1 MGGVMQLA
9 RLYAYILRFITVLF
23 WVAVLVLFFGFSR
36 IVNLFK
42 TEKSINIFTWPLLL
56 DVAYLENFERETGI
70 KINVSYFESNDELFS
85 KLRATKG
92 MGYDLVIPSD
102 YMVEVIINEGLLQ
115 KIDHNKIDAWHD
127 IDPKLLGLYFD
138 PRNEYTIPYFW
149 AVYGLGIDKA
159 YFNGQVPEPSWDLV
173 FDKAK
178 MPPSVGMFDAA
189 REVVLLAS
197 QYLFGSSDIAMT
209 PRHIMQVKKLLLDQK
224 AWVGAYTESSI
235 EHLLLGKIC
244 PVVVAMGPDI
254 LRIKRKNPDIDFII
268 PKEGSFAL
276 IDSFAIPSK
285 STKKEL
291 VYKFINYLYR
301 PDVVKHHQE
310 RFGLCSPIKNL
321 QEPEVQ
327 QFCPNDRA
335 FAKMKFFK
343 TTIPETLLNEIWIE
357 LMAH

>member
-1 MGGVMQLA
+1 MQLA
-9 RLYAYILRFITVLF
+9 NLCANVIRILMVLFWITVL
-23 WVAVLVLFFGFSR
+23 ALFFGFSH

-42 TEKSINIFTWPLLL
+42 TEKSINIFSWPLLL
-56 DVAYLENFERETGI
+56 DVSYLEKFEHETGI
-70 KINVSYFESNDELFS
+70 KINVSYFETNEELFS

-92 MGYDLVIPSD
+92 AGYDLVIPSD
-102 YMVEVIINEGLLQ
+102 YIVELIVNEGLLQ
-115 KIDHNKIDAWHD
+115 KIEHSKIETWNS

-138 PRNEYTIPYFW
+138 PHNEYTVPYFW
-149 AVYGLGIDKA
+149 AVYGLGIDKT
-159 YFNGQVPEPSWDLV
+159 YFNGELPEASWGLV
-173 FDKAK
+173 FDKEKA
-178 MPPSVGMFDAA
+178 PSSVGMLDAA
-189 REVVLLAS
+189 RETVLLAS

-209 PRHIMQVKKLLLDQK
+209 PQHIMQIKKLLLDQK

-268 PKEGSFAL
+268 PKEGSFAV
-276 IDSFAIPSK
+276 IDSFAIPSQ

-291 VYKFINYLYR
+291 VYQLINFLYR
-301 PDVVKHHQE
+301 PHVLKHHQE
-310 RFGLCSPIKNL
+310 RFGLCSPLKDL
-321 QEPEVQ
+321 QASEDQ
-327 QFCPNDRA
+327 QFCPDDKA